1 VFAVNSTG
9 ARPENVFQRGFV
21 WRTDCLALC
30 QDSFS
35 YVVSASEVIL
45 TYQFRLLK
53 KHFICS
59 GSFLLVTADSSGGS
73 RGEGGGLQPPY
84 SHETLWE
91 MEVKCRG
98 K

>member
-9 ARPENVFQRGFV
+9 ARRENVLQRGFV

-35 YVVSASEVIL
+35 YVVSASEVIS

-73 RGEGGGLQPPY
+73 RGGSSPPY